1 MILIGCPVYKRDWIL
16 PAWFYFIQRQSIP
29 LHDIGF
35 VFELGVDD
43 KETLDTLAAWKMQH
57 PEVKI
62 FDLEIRNDLAHFAHE
77 EGQRQWS
84 YSKYENMVSMRNS
97 LLQKAREIKPDA
109 YFSLDSDVLLINYTT
124 LELLLAHVNNGA
136 DAVNTLM
143 FMTPF
148 GTDFPSVM
156 SWVEGEGRKKAYRKT
171 DYPLGSFFKS
181 DVIMAAKMMSPKTYN
196 SSQYRFHMQGEDLGW
211 SADCAEK
218 GLDLYCASYI
228 YTPHIMGKAELEK
241 FLLNRGDPRQMASF
255 GALQKV

>member
-1 MILIGCPVYKRDWIL
+1 MIVIGCPVYKRDWIL
-16 PAWFYFIQRQSIP
+16 PAWFYFIQRQTIP
-29 LHDIGF
+29 LHEIGF

-43 KETLDTLAAWKMQH
+43 EETLQTLGAWKTQH
-57 PEVKI
+57 PEVRI
-62 FDLEIRNDLAHFAHE
+62 FDIEIRNDIAHFSHE

-97 LLQKAREIKPDA
+97 LLDKVKEIKPDY
-109 YFSLDSDVLLINYTT
+109 YFSLDSDVLLINPTT
-124 LELLLAHVNNGA
+124 IELLQAHVNDDA

-156 SWVEGEGRKKAYRKT
+156 SWVEGENHKKAYRKN
-171 DYPLGSFFKS
+171 DYPLGGYFKS

-196 SSQYRFHMQGEDLGW
+196 SSRYRFHMQGEDLGW

-218 GLDLYCASYI
+218 GLNLYCASYI
-228 YTPHIMGKAELEK
+228 YTPHIMGRIELQK
-241 FLLNRGDPRQMASF
+241 FLSNGGDPRQAVSF
-255 GALQKV
+255 GVPQPV